1 MSSDEE
7 LEAIRQ
13 RRLAELQA
21 QRAQQGQVDQAQA
34 EAQADA
40 EAQKQALM
48 RKILTPEARQ
58 RLQNVKLVR
67 PDFAAQIEIQL
78 LQLAQSGRVKLPITD
93 DLLKQ
98 LLEQI
103 QKQQTKREI
112 SIRRV

>member
-21 QRAQQGQVDQAQA
+21 QRAQQGQADQAQA

>member
-7 LEAIRQ
+7 LAAIRQ
-13 RRLAELQA
+13 RRMEQLKAQRGQQEQVAEAQA
-21 QRAQQGQVDQAQA
+21 Q
-34 EAQADA
+34 AQADA
-40 EAQKQALM
+40 EAQMQALL

-67 PDFAAQIEIQL
+67 PDFAAQIEMQL
-78 LQLAQSGRVKLPITD
+78 LQLAQSGRVPLPITD
-93 DLLKQ
+93 DLLKK

-103 QKQQTKREI
+103 QSQQTKRDI

>member
-13 RRLAELQA
+13 RRLAELKA
-21 QRAQQGQVDQAQA
+21 RAQQEQQPNEAQAQA
-34 EAQADA
+34 EA

-67 PDFAAQIEIQL
+67 PDFAAQIELQL
-78 LQLAQSGRVKLPITD
+78 LQLAQTGRVPLPITD
-93 DLLKQ
+93 ELLKK

-103 QKQQTKREI
+103 QSQQTRRDI

>member
-7 LEAIRQ
+7 LAEIRK
-13 RRLAELQA
+13 RRMAELQA
-21 QRAQQGQVDQAQA
+21 QQAQQEHAAEAQAQAQA
-34 EAQADA
+34 EA

-67 PDFAAQIEIQL
+67 PDFAAQIELQL
-78 LQLAQSGRVKLPITD
+78 LQLAQSGRVPLPITD
-93 DLLKQ
+93 DLLRK

-103 QKQQTKREI
+103 QSQQTKRDI
-112 SIRRV
+112 NIRRV

>member
-13 RRLAELQA
+13 RRMAELQA
-21 QRAQQGQVDQAQA
+21 QRAQQEQAGQAQA
-34 EAQADA
+34 QAQADA
-40 EAQKQALM
+40 ESQKQALL

-67 PDFAAQIEIQL
+67 PDFASQIEIQL
-78 LQLAQSGRVKLPITD
+78 LQLAQTGRVSLPITD

>member
-7 LEAIRQ
+7 LAAIRQ
-13 RRLAELQA
+13 RRMEQLKAQRGQQEQVAEAQA
-21 QRAQQGQVDQAQA
+21 Q
-34 EAQADA
+34 AQADA
-40 EAQKQALM
+40 EAQMQALL

-78 LQLAQSGRVKLPITD
+78 LQLAQSGRVPLPITD
-93 DLLKQ
+93 DLLKK

-103 QKQQTKREI
+103 QSQQTKRDI

>member
-13 RRLAELQA
+13 RRIAELQA
-21 QRAQQGQVDQAQA
+21 QRAQQEQAGQAQA
-34 EAQADA
+34 QVQSDA

-67 PDFAAQIEIQL
+67 PDFAAQIELQL
-78 LQLAQSGRVKLPITD
+78 LQLAQSGRVSLPITD

-112 SIRRV
+112 NIRRV

>member
-1 MSSDEE
+1 MSSDEDLAE
-7 LEAIRQ
+7 IRK
-13 RRLAELQA
+13 RRMAELQA
-21 QRAQQGQVDQAQA
+21 QRGQQEHAAEAQAQAQA
-34 EAQADA
+34 EA

-67 PDFAAQIEIQL
+67 PDFAAQMEIQL
-78 LQLAQSGRVKLPITD
+78 LQLAQSGRVPLPITD
-93 DLLKQ
+93 DLLRK

-103 QKQQTKREI
+103 QRQQTKRDI